1 MVSQVLHFNRT
12 VTVRAMGF
20 ITTPALFALLLL
32 LPSAPLAAQEH
43 EPAEEAAAEHGGMH
57 PNHFGGFL
65 GLSAHSDADHPAL
78 TMGLEYARVF
88 SRHWAAVAYV
98 ELVSSQLERDVIV
111 AVGGIYY
118 PLPGLGLVLA
128 VGAEGAEKDTVEG
141 EHVESETEVEFLVR
155 AGVGYGFRIAESA
168 AIGPVFLVDRAPGR
182 TTFVFGL
189 AILAGF

>member
-1 MVSQVLHFNRT
+1 
-12 VTVRAMGF
+12 
-20 ITTPALFALLLL
+20 
-32 LPSAPLAAQEH
+32 
-43 EPAEEAAAEHGGMH
+43 
-57 PNHFGGFL
+57 
-65 GLSAHSDADHPAL
+65 
-78 TMGLEYARVF
+78 MGLEYARVF

-111 AVGGIYY
+111 ALGGIYY

-141 EHVESETEVEFLVR
+141 EHVETETEIEFLVR
-155 AGVGYGFRIAESA
+155 VGAGYGFPIAENA